1 MKKESA
7 LAFLP
12 LVIAAGVILY
22 WLWSG
27 VFLAEF
33 NSDTTDTLFWAA
45 ASREAHAIAS
55 PTFHYNYFI
64 PFGDRLLL
72 RPLLS
77 AFGFGIAA
85 MRVSMTVFLVIF
97 SAAAFALFRSLR
109 WSNAARWLSVALVLT
124 IVSATTK
131 MREVYLGHVVHYS
144 LGTLFLF
151 LGIAVAPDPASKEAM
166 SRRTRILRCLPF
178 AFCTAWAASCGKP
191 VLVFAVIPVLGAW
204 LFVRCGLS
212 RPFSVKRDCAAPL
225 SGIAGAIVGFAVF
238 VFLSQ
243 NLPPIDYGTS
253 YESLSPPEQWWNN
266 LGKLPESWTSLL
278 CSMPREP
285 ISVASGAGIP
295 VAGQIALAVVL
306 AIAPI
311 LALFR
316 IRWLS
321 FREQLLVAAHWVLS
335 AEILFFWIFGTVS
348 DANWRLSPVVLSST
362 ATTACM
368 IRNAFTNNGLFAK
381 RTAFWATSFVVSVCV
396 LIHLQTAL
404 LPQNRTIWREPETLV
419 PMLETIGVADGY
431 CTDYWFANVV
441 TTISGNRFR
450 LREVEPDGK
459 GGWRG
464 RPYLTD
470 DRWFEPDPERKRT
483 VFVCYPNEEP
493 LAPKEGLVERT
504 ECWQIDTRNDRY
516 AKLVV
521 LVYDGDCLAR

>member
-1 MKKESA
+1 
-7 LAFLP
+7 
-12 LVIAAGVILY
+12 
-22 WLWSG
+22 
-27 VFLAEF
+27 
-33 NSDTTDTLFWAA
+33 
-45 ASREAHAIAS
+45 
-55 PTFHYNYFI
+55 
-64 PFGDRLLL
+64 
-72 RPLLS
+72 
-77 AFGFGIAA
+77 
-85 MRVSMTVFLVIF
+85 
-97 SAAAFALFRSLR
+97 
-109 WSNAARWLSVALVLT
+109 
-124 IVSATTK
+124 
-131 MREVYLGHVVHYS
+131 
-144 LGTLFLF
+144 
-151 LGIAVAPDPASKEAM
+151 
-166 SRRTRILRCLPF
+166 
-178 AFCTAWAASCGKP
+178 
-191 VLVFAVIPVLGAW
+191 
-204 LFVRCGLS
+204 
-212 RPFSVKRDCAAPL
+212 
-225 SGIAGAIVGFAVF
+225 
-238 VFLSQ
+238 
-243 NLPPIDYGTS
+243 
-253 YESLSPPEQWWNN
+253 
-266 LGKLPESWTSLL
+266 
-278 CSMPREP
+278 MPREP

-493 LAPKEGLVERT
+493 FAPKEELTDRS
-504 ECWQIDTRNDRY
+504 ECWQIDTRNDRF

-521 LVYDGDCLAR
+521 LVYDGDCLAKGE